1 MSRKPRADS
10 RLKTLPQ
17 ERQDAIAEYARD
29 HTLADTLKW
38 LREDGLQTSMAALS
52 QFLSWYSLHEQF
64 RQDESTT
71 EALLEELKREVPALT
86 EEQLDELGQRTFSLL
101 SIRRQDLEGFVAIR
115 SARAKAEIEKA
126 KLQLRE
132 QAERRLAEGLKLQ
145 REKFRRETCELF
157 LKWWEDKQARE
168 IAASS
173 DSFADKIRRLDQLMF
188 PDDWAERPAN

>member
-1 MSRKPRADS
+1 
-10 RLKTLPQ
+10 
-17 ERQDAIAEYARD
+17 
-29 HTLADTLKW
+29 
-38 LREDGLQTSMAALS
+38 MAALS
-52 QFLSWYSLHEQF
+52 QFLSWYSLQEQF

-188 PDDWAERPAN
+188 PDDWAEARPANDK